1 MTGDIVPFAP
11 SVVGELVSSATTP
24 VNPRVAQLVA
34 PTRTTAILTTPG
46 GDDTMFVGVRDE
58 WRAPQSV
65 DPADVPNLRRQM
77 ALLDEALR
85 PADRGPLLARVLTL
99 LSHYRD
105 QNPLPPEVERTIAGD
120 WADDLGEFPSWAI
133 EEACRRWRRDKKKH
147 RLKPLPGD
155 IRHLAEEETQQARTL
170 RLRVSM
176 LLKAAAG
183 QGRARPT
190 PTAGLPGR
198 PGSVQDRI
206 TQLARA
212 KQFPGLM

>member
-1 MTGDIVPFAP
+1 MIGDIIPFAP
-11 SVVGELVSSATTP
+11 SVVEELVSSATTP
-24 VNPRVAQLVA
+24 VSPQVAQLVA

-46 GDDTMFVGVRDE
+46 GDDTMFVGVREE
-58 WRAPQSV
+58 WRAPRSV
-65 DPADVPNLRRQM
+65 DPADVPDLRRQM

-85 PADRGPLLARVLTL
+85 PADRGPLLARVLTF

-105 QNPLPPEVERTIAGD
+105 QNPLPPEVERAVAGD

-133 EEACRRWRRDKKKH
+133 EEACRRWRRDKKKY
-147 RLKPLPGD
+147 RFKPLPGD
-155 IRHLAEEETQQARTL
+155 IRHLAEEETRQAQTL

-183 QGRARPT
+183 QGHTRPT
-190 PTAGLPGR
+190 PAAGLPGR

-212 KQFPGLM
+212 KQFP

>member
-11 SVVGELVSSATTP
+11 SVVGELVSSATAP
-24 VNPRVAQLVA
+24 VSPRVAQLVA

-46 GDDTMFVGVRDE
+46 GDDIIFGGVREE
-58 WRAPQSV
+58 WRAPRSV
-65 DPADVPNLRRQM
+65 DPADVPDLRRQM

-105 QNPLPPEVERTIAGD
+105 QNPLPPEVERAVAGD

-133 EEACRRWRRDKKKH
+133 EEACRRWRRDKKKY
-147 RLKPLPGD
+147 RFKPLPGD
-155 IRHLAEEETQQARTL
+155 IRHLAEEETRQAQTL

-183 QGRARPT
+183 QGHTRPT
-190 PTAGLPGR
+190 PAAGLPGR

-212 KQFPGLM
+212 KQFP

>member
-1 MTGDIVPFAP
+1 
-11 SVVGELVSSATTP
+11 
-24 VNPRVAQLVA
+24 
-34 PTRTTAILTTPG
+34 
-46 GDDTMFVGVRDE
+46 
-58 WRAPQSV
+58 
-65 DPADVPNLRRQM
+65 M

-105 QNPLPPEVERTIAGD
+105 QNPLPPEVERAVAGD

-133 EEACRRWRRDKKKH
+133 EEACRRWRRDKKKY
-147 RLKPLPGD
+147 RFKPLPGD
-155 IRHLAEEETQQARTL
+155 IRHLAEEETRQAQTL

-183 QGRARPT
+183 QGHTRPT
-190 PTAGLPGR
+190 PAAGLPGR

-212 KQFPGLM
+212 KQFP

>member
-11 SVVGELVSSATTP
+11 SVVGELVSSATAP
-24 VNPRVAQLVA
+24 VSPRVAQLVA

-46 GDDTMFVGVRDE
+46 GDDIIFGGVREE
-58 WRAPQSV
+58 WRAPRSV
-65 DPADVPNLRRQM
+65 DPADVPDLRRQM

-105 QNPLPPEVERTIAGD
+105 QNPLPPEVERAVAGD

-133 EEACRRWRRDKKKH
+133 EEACRRWRRDKKKY
-147 RLKPLPGD
+147 RFKPLPGD
-155 IRHLAEEETQQARTL
+155 IRHLAEEETRQAQTL

-183 QGRARPT
+183 QGHTRPT
-190 PTAGLPGR
+190 PAAGVPGR

-212 KQFPGLM
+212 KQFP